1 MIGEKVMPS
10 ACLESGLWDWYKSIN
25 NSEQDLPDDFF
36 GGLML
41 IVSPPPTIQ
50 VVQ

>member
-10 ACLESGLWDWYKSIN
+10 ACLESGLWDWYESIN
-25 NSEQDLPDDFF
+25 AEQDLPDDFF

-41 IVSPPPTIQ
+41 IVSLPPTI
-50 VVQ
+50 